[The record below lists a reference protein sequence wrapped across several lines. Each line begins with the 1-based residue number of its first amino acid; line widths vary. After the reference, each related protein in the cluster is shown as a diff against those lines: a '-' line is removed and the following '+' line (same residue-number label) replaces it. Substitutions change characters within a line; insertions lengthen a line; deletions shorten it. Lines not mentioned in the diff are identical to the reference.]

1 MPNKGIANF
10 QFGIVTADSLGKC
23 QDSLCSM
30 LDLFKAHVTCK
41 LLRSMLNFFFF
52 YLMNSKV
59 LDAAE
64 TFYFSS
70 TSTLFLV
77 IPLLKVAC
85 PPCHL
90 PVISTVIGS
99 QLYTYS
105 IKMGTLQVFS
115 KILSGNGGWGG
126 GNNVISRDQRKWSE
140 PVTCSASLVT
150 NLTHCFW
157 GVLFCLLQGC
167 LTSKELRYTSVPDLL
182 NLPASFLHLEL
193 LYVYYKGTQC
203 ILYGSSSPDK
213 LQCLQQVILDVQ
225 KRVVLI

>member
-1 MPNKGIANF
+1 MIITAVLLSLKTVFHYCLCSNLPSVSNEKLFPWGNHISFCHKLVVGCNMPNKGIANF

-41 LLRSMLNFFFF
+41 LLRSMLNIFFF

-105 IKMGTLQVFS
+105 IKTGTL
-115 KILSGNGGWGG
+115 
-126 GNNVISRDQRKWSE
+126 
-140 PVTCSASLVT
+140 
-150 NLTHCFW
+150 
-157 GVLFCLLQGC
+157 
-167 LTSKELRYTSVPDLL
+167 
-182 NLPASFLHLEL
+182 
-193 LYVYYKGTQC
+193 
-203 ILYGSSSPDK
+203 
-213 LQCLQQVILDVQ
+213 
-225 KRVVLI
+225 